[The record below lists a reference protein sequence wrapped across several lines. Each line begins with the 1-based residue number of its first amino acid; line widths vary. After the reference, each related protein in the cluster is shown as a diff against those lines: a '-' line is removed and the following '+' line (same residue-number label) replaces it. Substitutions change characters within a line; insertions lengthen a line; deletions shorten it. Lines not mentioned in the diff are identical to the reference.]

1 MRELTL
7 FVASMPGIL
16 LAQIHLPLVQ
26 DAILELVIWGDQ
38 RSTRSDSPAY
48 TARSHGEFCTP
59 HTDLRSVGLWGS
71 CDDRRTACHPSA
83 WAYVP
88 RLEVVTPMVTQEAC
102 LHAYRRHSR
111 LGPHLR

>member
-16 LAQIHLPLVQ
+16 LAQIHHPACPRRGLGTRH
-26 DAILELVIWGDQ
+26 WGDQ
-38 RSTRSDSPAY
+38 RSIRSDSPAY

-59 HTDLRSVGLWGS
+59 HTGLRSVGSLGS

-83 WAYVP
+83 WAYVSW
-88 RLEVVTPMVTQEAC
+88 LEVVTLMVTQKAG